1 MSIPIE
7 CVKTRSWSMEYF
19 RFGEGRKTMVILP
32 GISVKSVMGFADAV
46 AKQYEIFA
54 KEYTVYVFDRRD
66 PFPESYPVREM
77 AEDTVTAMEI
87 LGLSDIDLFGASQ
100 GGMMALEIAIRH
112 PALVRKMILGST
124 TAYNPD
130 SHFRAFEDWLAPARE
145 KDGVGLYLAFG
156 KALYPEAVFESYRD
170 VLTETGKSVTEK
182 EMDRFLVMAKAA
194 EGFDVR
200 AGLGKIACPV
210 LVLYS
215 KDDEV
220 LGEASSKEL
229 IEALQEKE
237 GCGSYGYEGY
247 GHAVYDLAPDYP
259 QRMYDFFV
267 KGQIE

>member
-1 MSIPIE
+1 
-7 CVKTRSWSMEYF
+7 
-19 RFGEGRKTMVILP
+19 
-32 GISVKSVMGFADAV
+32 
-46 AKQYEIFA
+46 
-54 KEYTVYVFDRRD
+54 
-66 PFPESYPVREM
+66 
-77 AEDTVTAMEI
+77 
-87 LGLSDIDLFGASQ
+87 
-100 GGMMALEIAIRH
+100 
-112 PALVRKMILGST
+112 
-124 TAYNPD
+124 
-130 SHFRAFEDWLAPARE
+130 
-145 KDGVGLYLAFG
+145 
-156 KALYPEAVFESYRD
+156 
-170 VLTETGKSVTEK
+170 
-182 EMDRFLVMAKAA
+182 MDRFLVMAKAA